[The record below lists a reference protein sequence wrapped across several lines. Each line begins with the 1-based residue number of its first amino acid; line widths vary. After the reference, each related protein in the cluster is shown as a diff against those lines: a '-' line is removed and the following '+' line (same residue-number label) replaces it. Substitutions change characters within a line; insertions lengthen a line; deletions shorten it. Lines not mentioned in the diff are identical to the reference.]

1 MKTLAALVCALALLA
16 STMLAAAERRVAL
29 VVGNGDYTVA
39 PKLRNPRSDAAAMID
54 KLRSLGFEVF
64 DGLDADRLALGEK
77 LKEFGRATQNAD
89 VALFFYAGH
98 GIQVDGQNYLVP
110 TDAHVQFE
118 EEIPLE
124 LLSLNTV
131 LRQMERGSRVNIVFL
146 DACRDNPF
154 AEELSRSV
162 STRGAVSLGKG
173 LGEVRTVPGTY
184 IAFATDPNRVAAD
197 GSGANSPF
205 TEALLK
211 HIDTPGSSIQD
222 MMIRVRRDVSETT
235 KGQQT
240 PWDSSSLMEPFA
252 FVPAAAP
259 AAATSGAPATPAAP
273 QSSAR
278 DDFDLA
284 MAMNSCGAIDA
295 FLETH
300 PDAGMLA
307 SLARARHAELC
318 PPAAAEAEPEDEPQQ
333 LAMAMRAIRPAGICA
348 EGPDGVRYC
357 ATSVL
362 PPIGSNRYD
371 PSKLFDGRSDTA
383 WVENDPGDGIGE
395 TITLDFGR
403 ERRLAGFEIMN
414 GYDKDQRTWSNNSRV
429 SRFELAMDSRKIA
442 AELPDR
448 RGMNAFEFG
457 APVSTRSLELT
468 ILDVYPGEKYRDTA
482 ISQLRPI
489 FAD

>member
-1 MKTLAALVCALALLA
+1 LRIVAAILCALALLG
-16 STMLAAAERRVAL
+16 STMLAVAERRVAL
-29 VVGNGDYTVA
+29 VIGNSDYAIA
-39 PKLRNPRSDAAAMID
+39 PKLRNPRNDAAAMID
-54 KLRSLGFEVF
+54 KLQQLGFEVF
-64 DGLDADRLALGEK
+64 DGLDADKLALGQK

-98 GIQVDGQNYLVP
+98 GIQVDGQNFLVP

-131 LRQMERGSRVNIVFL
+131 LRQMERGSRINIVFL

-197 GSGANSPF
+197 GSGDNSPF

-222 MMIRVRRDVSETT
+222 MMIRVRREVSTAT
-235 KGQQT
+235 NGVQT

-252 FVPAAAP
+252 FVPAAATAQVASAP
-259 AAATSGAPATPAAP
+259 DGAV
-273 QSSAR
+273 SSVR
-278 DDFDLA
+278 DDFHLA

-295 FLETH
+295 FLATH
-300 PDAGMLA
+300 PNAGMLT
-307 SLARARHAELC
+307 SLARAKRDELC
-318 PPAAAEAEPEDEPQQ
+318 VPSAQAKPADEPQQ
-333 LAMAMRAIRPAGICA
+333 LAMAMRAIRPAGTCA
-348 EGPDGVRYC
+348 DGPGGVRYC

-362 PPIGSNRYD
+362 PAIGRNVYA
-371 PSKLFDGRSDTA
+371 PANLFDGRNDTA

-395 TITLDFGR
+395 TITLEFGR
-403 ERRLAGFEIMN
+403 DRQLAGFEIMN

-429 SRFELAMDSRKIA
+429 SRFELAMSDGRRIA

-448 RGMNAFEFG
+448 RGMNSFEFG
-457 APVSTRSLELT
+457 APVYTRSLELT
-468 ILDVYPGEKYRDTA
+468 ILDVYPGDKYRDTA
-482 ISQLRPI
+482 ISQLLPI